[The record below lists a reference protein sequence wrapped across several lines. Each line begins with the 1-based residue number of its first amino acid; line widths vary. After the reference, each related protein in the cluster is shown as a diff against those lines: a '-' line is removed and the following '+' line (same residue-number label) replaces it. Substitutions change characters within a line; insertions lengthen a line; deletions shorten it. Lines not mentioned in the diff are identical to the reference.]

1 MVNSRPRLTDFS
13 TPFDRREPK
22 MASRKHTPKAGKEL
36 EDPTLQAVEPSGI
49 TAGSAPPD
57 RARKA
62 RDDATTFEN
71 TIRAR
76 RARIR
81 DMPRQDAKSRPSEG
95 PVTVSE
101 APPRAVPEHISARY
115 IKVGNKYHFPNGD
128 LAFADRGARL
138 STRLE
143 NTEVIRDLVTI
154 AKERGWSEIAITGTE
169 RFRKEAWQQAKLS
182 GLSVRGYRPSDLER
196 AQLARLIA
204 RERDLGPNTPSTE
217 HSAPSERSA
226 TQVPAAEEAVRRDA
240 AQAVQAQDRVHAG
253 RLIDHGAAN
262 YRHDARADLS
272 YFVKI
277 DTPDGERTLWG
288 KDLERALGQSLSRAQ
303 PGDEVVVRQ
312 LGAKPVTVIRPV
324 RDEEGRIV
332 ERTQV
337 QTHLNR
343 WSVERADF
351 LNERAQVAQIVR
363 DPSIDPKTAA
373 AKRPELAG
381 TYPELHAPQL
391 SANDFFAHPVDRER
405 FITRVREAIADEIE
419 RGEPLSTPRVRT
431 RTKDLSQYQP
441 RSPDRAQER
450 VLS

>member
-1 MVNSRPRLTDFS
+1 
-13 TPFDRREPK
+13 
-22 MASRKHTPKAGKEL
+22 MASHRKHTPKARKEL
-36 EDPTLQAVEPSGI
+36 QDPTLQAADPNGVTP
-49 TAGSAPPD
+49 GSAPPD
-57 RARKA
+57 SARKA
-62 RDDATTFEN
+62 RNEATTFEN

-76 RARIR
+76 RTRIR
-81 DMPRQDAKSRPSEG
+81 STPRENAKSKPSER
-95 PVTVSE
+95 PATVSE
-101 APPRAVPEHISARY
+101 SDPRAVPEHITARY
-115 IKVGNKYHFPNGD
+115 IKVGSKYHFPNGD
-128 LAFADRGARL
+128 LAFADRGVRL

-154 AKERGWSEIAITGTE
+154 AKERSWTEIAITGTE

-182 GLSVRGYRPSDLER
+182 GLAVRGYRPSDLER

-204 RERDLGPNTPSTE
+204 RERDLGPTTPSTE
-217 HSAPSERSA
+217 YSAPSERSA
-226 TQVPAAEEAVRRDA
+226 TQVPAAEEAVRADA
-240 AQAVQAQDRVHAG
+240 RQSVQAPDRVHAG
-253 RLIDHGAAN
+253 RLIDHGTAN

-288 KDLERALGQSLSRAQ
+288 KDLERALGQSLSRAK
-303 PGDEVVVRQ
+303 PGDEVVARQ

-351 LNERAQVAQIVR
+351 LIERAQVAQIVR
-363 DPSIDPKTAA
+363 DPSIDPKTGA

-381 TYPELHAPQL
+381 TYTELHAAKLIAQEL
-391 SANDFFAHPVDRER
+391 FAHPVDQQR

-419 RGEPLSTPRVRT
+419 RGEPLSAPRVRT
-431 RTKDLSQYQP
+431 RTKDLPQFP
-441 RSPDRAQER
+441 RRTPDRAQER

>member
-1 MVNSRPRLTDFS
+1 
-13 TPFDRREPK
+13 
-22 MASRKHTPKAGKEL
+22 MASQKHTPKARKEL
-36 EDPTLQAVEPSGI
+36 EDPTLQAAEPNGI
-49 TAGSAPPD
+49 TPGSAPPD
-57 RARKA
+57 RARKR
-62 RDDATTFEN
+62 RDETAAQEEN
-71 TIRAR
+71 SIRAR

-81 DMPRQDAKSRPSEG
+81 ATPRENEKPKPREVPST
-95 PVTVSE
+95 VTASD
-101 APPRAVPEHISARY
+101 PRAVPEHISARY

-128 LAFADRGARL
+128 LAFADRGVRL

-154 AKERGWSEIAITGTE
+154 AKERGWTEIAITGSE

-182 GLSVRGYRPSDLER
+182 ELAVRGYRPSDLER

-204 RERDLGPNTPSTE
+204 RERDPGSNTPSTE

-226 TQVPAAEEAVRRDA
+226 TQVPAAEEAVRADA
-240 AQAVQAQDRVHAG
+240 RQSVQAPDRVHTG
-253 RLIDHGAAN
+253 RLIDHGTAN
-262 YRHDARADLS
+262 YRHDAHADVS

-288 KDLERALGQSLSRAQ
+288 KDLERALGQSLSRAK

-363 DPSIDPKTAA
+363 DPSIDPKTGA

-381 TYPELHAPQL
+381 TYTELHAAKLIAQEL
-391 SANDFFAHPVDRER
+391 FAHPADRER

-419 RGEPLSTPRVRT
+419 RGEPLSAPRVRT
-431 RTKDLSQYQP
+431 RTKDLPQYPP
-441 RSPDRAQER
+441 RTPEHAQER

>member
-1 MVNSRPRLTDFS
+1 
-13 TPFDRREPK
+13 
-22 MASRKHTPKAGKEL
+22 MASDRKHTPKARKEL
-36 EDPTLQAVEPSGI
+36 QDPTLQAAKLNGI
-49 TAGSAPPD
+49 TAESAPPD
-57 RARKA
+57 RARKV
-62 RDDATTFEN
+62 RDEATTFEN

-81 DMPRQDAKSRPSEG
+81 GTPREDAKPK
-95 PVTVSE
+95 PPQAPNTVPGSD
-101 APPRAVPEHISARY
+101 PRKVPEHISARY
-115 IKVGNKYHFPNGD
+115 VKVGNKYHFPNGD
-128 LAFADRGARL
+128 LAFADRGAKL

-143 NTEVIRDLVTI
+143 NSEVIRDLVTI
-154 AKERGWSEIAITGTE
+154 AKERGWSEIAISGSE

-182 GLSVRGYRPSDLER
+182 GLAVRGYRPSDLER
-196 AQLARLIA
+196 AQLARVIA
-204 RERDLGPNTPSTE
+204 RERNPGPNASSTE
-217 HSAPSERSA
+217 YSAPSDRST
-226 TQVPAAEEAVRRDA
+226 TQVPAGEEVVRADA
-240 AQAVQAQDRVHAG
+240 RHAVQAPDRVHAG
-253 RLIDHGAAN
+253 RLLDHGTAN

-288 KDLERALGQSLSRAQ
+288 KDLERALGQSLSRAK

-312 LGAKPVTVIRPV
+312 LGAKPVTVIRAV

-351 LNERAQVAQIVR
+351 LKERGEVAQIVR
-363 DPSIDPKTAA
+363 DPGIDAKTGA

-381 TYPELHAPQL
+381 TYTELHAAKL
-391 SANDFFAHPVDRER
+391 IAEELFAHPADRER

-419 RGEPLSTPRVRT
+419 RGEPLSAPRVRT
-431 RTKDLSQYQP
+431 RTKDLPHYPP
-441 RSPDRAQER
+441 RTPDRAQER

>member
-1 MVNSRPRLTDFS
+1 
-13 TPFDRREPK
+13 
-22 MASRKHTPKAGKEL
+22 MANRKHTPKARKEL
-36 EDPTLQAVEPSGI
+36 KDPTLQAPNGI
-49 TAGSAPPD
+49 TAGSAPSD
-57 RARKA
+57 VARKA
-62 RDDATTFEN
+62 RDEATTFEN

-81 DMPRQDAKSRPSEG
+81 GTPRGDAKSTPKEG
-95 PVTVSE
+95 LATVSE
-101 APPRAVPEHISARY
+101 SDPRAVPEHITARY
-115 IKVGNKYHFPNGD
+115 IKVGNEYHFPNGD

-182 GLSVRGYRPSDLER
+182 GLAVRGYRPSDLER

-204 RERDLGPNTPSTE
+204 RERDPGSNTPSTE
-217 HSAPSERSA
+217 YSAPSERSA

-253 RLIDHGAAN
+253 RLIDHGASN

-288 KDLERALGQSLSRAQ
+288 KDLERALGQSLSRAK

-363 DPSIDPKTAA
+363 DPSIDPKTGA

-381 TYPELHAPQL
+381 TYTELPAAKLIAQEL
-391 SANDFFAHPVDRER
+391 FAHPADRER

-419 RGEPLSTPRVRT
+419 RGEPLSAPRVRT
-431 RTKDLSQYQP
+431 RTKDLSQYPP
-441 RSPDRAQER
+441 RTPEHAQER

>member
-1 MVNSRPRLTDFS
+1 
-13 TPFDRREPK
+13 
-22 MASRKHTPKAGKEL
+22 
-36 EDPTLQAVEPSGI
+36 
-49 TAGSAPPD
+49 
-57 RARKA
+57 
-62 RDDATTFEN
+62 
-71 TIRAR
+71 
-76 RARIR
+76 
-81 DMPRQDAKSRPSEG
+81 
-95 PVTVSE
+95 
-101 APPRAVPEHISARY
+101 
-115 IKVGNKYHFPNGD
+115 VGNKYHFPNGD

-154 AKERGWSEIAITGTE
+154 AKERGWSEIAITGSE
-169 RFRKEAWQQAKLS
+169 RFRKEVWQQAKLS
-182 GLSVRGYRPSDLER
+182 GLAVRGYRPSDLER

-204 RERDLGPNTPSTE
+204 RESDPGSNTPSTE
-217 HSAPSERSA
+217 YSAPSERSA
-226 TQVPAAEEAVRRDA
+226 TQVPAGEEAVRADA
-240 AQAVQAQDRVHAG
+240 RQAVQAPDRVHAG

-288 KDLERALGQSLSRAQ
+288 KDLERALGQSLSLAK
-303 PGDEVVVRQ
+303 PGDEVVVGQ
-312 LGAKPVTVIRPV
+312 LGAKPVAVIRAV

-363 DPSIDPKTAA
+363 DPSIDPKTGA

-381 TYPELHAPQL
+381 TYTELHAAKLIAQEL
-391 SANDFFAHPVDRER
+391 FAHPADRER

-419 RGEPLSTPRVRT
+419 RGEPLSAPRVRT
-431 RTKDLSQYQP
+431 RTKDLSQYPP
-441 RSPDRAQER
+441 RTPDRAQER

>member
-1 MVNSRPRLTDFS
+1 
-13 TPFDRREPK
+13 
-22 MASRKHTPKAGKEL
+22 MASQENTPKARKEL
-36 EDPTLQAVEPSGI
+36 EDPTLQVAEPDGI
-49 TAGSAPPD
+49 TPGSAPPE
-57 RARKA
+57 RVRKA
-62 RDDATTFEN
+62 RDETTDLQN
-71 TIRAR
+71 TIRAH

-81 DMPRQDAKSRPSEG
+81 ATPREDAKPKISEEPATVPPSD
-95 PVTVSE
+95 S
-101 APPRAVPEHISARY
+101 RAVPEHISARY
-115 IKVGNKYHFPNGD
+115 VKVGNEYHFPNGD

-154 AKERGWSEIAITGTE
+154 AKERGWTEIAITGSE

-182 GLSVRGYRPSDLER
+182 GLAVRGYRPSDLER

-204 RERDLGPNTPSTE
+204 RERDPGSNTPSTE

-226 TQVPAAEEAVRRDA
+226 TQVPAAEEAVRADA
-240 AQAVQAQDRVHAG
+240 RQSVQVPDRVHAG
-253 RLIDHGAAN
+253 RLIDHGTAN

-288 KDLERALGQSLSRAQ
+288 KDLERALGQSLSRAK

-312 LGAKPVTVIRPV
+312 LGAKPVTISRPV

-351 LNERAQVAQIVR
+351 LNERAQAAQIVR
-363 DPSIDPKTAA
+363 DPSIDPKTGA

-381 TYPELHAPQL
+381 TYTELHAAKLIAQEL
-391 SANDFFAHPVDRER
+391 FAHPVDRER

-419 RGEPLSTPRVRT
+419 RGEPLSAPRVRT
-431 RTKDLSQYQP
+431 RTKDLSQYPP
-441 RSPDRAQER
+441 RTPNRAQER

>member
-1 MVNSRPRLTDFS
+1 
-13 TPFDRREPK
+13 
-22 MASRKHTPKAGKEL
+22 MANRKHTPKARKEL
-36 EDPTLQAVEPSGI
+36 KDPTLQAPNGI
-49 TAGSAPPD
+49 TAGSAPSD
-57 RARKA
+57 VARKA
-62 RDDATTFEN
+62 RDEATTFEN

-81 DMPRQDAKSRPSEG
+81 GTPREDAKSTPKEG
-95 PVTVSE
+95 LATVSE
-101 APPRAVPEHISARY
+101 SDPRAVPEHITARY
-115 IKVGNKYHFPNGD
+115 IKVGNEYHFPNGD
-128 LAFADRGARL
+128 LAFADRGVRL

-154 AKERGWSEIAITGTE
+154 AKERGWTEIAITGSE
-169 RFRKEAWQQAKLS
+169 RFRKEAWQQAKRS
-182 GLSVRGYRPSDLER
+182 GLAVRGYRPSDLER
-196 AQLARLIA
+196 AQLARLFA
-204 RERDLGPNTPSTE
+204 RERDPELNTPSTE

-226 TQVPAAEEAVRRDA
+226 TQVPAAEEAVRADA
-240 AQAVQAQDRVHAG
+240 RQSVQAPDRVHAG
-253 RLIDHGAAN
+253 RLIDHGTAN

-277 DTPDGERTLWG
+277 DAPDGERTLWG

-312 LGAKPVTVIRPV
+312 LGAKPVTVIRAV

-332 ERTQV
+332 ERTHV

-343 WSVERADF
+343 WSVERVDF

-363 DPSIDPKTAA
+363 DPSIDPKTGA

-381 TYPELHAPQL
+381 TYTELHAAKLIAQEL
-391 SANDFFAHPVDRER
+391 FAHPADRER

-419 RGEPLSTPRVRT
+419 RGEPLSAPRVRT
-431 RTKDLSQYQP
+431 RTKDLSQYP
-441 RSPDRAQER
+441 LRTPDRAQER

>member
-1 MVNSRPRLTDFS
+1 
-13 TPFDRREPK
+13 
-22 MASRKHTPKAGKEL
+22 MASDRKHTPKARKEL
-36 EDPTLQAVEPSGI
+36 EDPTPQVAEPNII
-49 TAGSAPPD
+49 TPGSASPET
-57 RARKA
+57 ARKR
-62 RDDATTFEN
+62 RDEAAAQEEN
-71 TIRAR
+71 SIRAR

-81 DMPRQDAKSRPSEG
+81 RTPREDAKSTPSEG
-95 PVTVSE
+95 PATVSGSD
-101 APPRAVPEHISARY
+101 PRAVPEHISARY
-115 IKVGNKYHFPNGD
+115 VKVGNEYHFPSGD
-128 LAFADRGARL
+128 LAFADRGKWL

-182 GLSVRGYRPSDLER
+182 GLAVRGYRPSDLER

-204 RERDLGPNTPSTE
+204 RERDPGPNTPSTAY
-217 HSAPSERSA
+217 STPSERSA
-226 TQVPAAEEAVRRDA
+226 TQVPAGEEAVRADA
-240 AQAVQAQDRVHAG
+240 RHAAPDRVHAG
-253 RLIDHGAAN
+253 RLLDHGTAN

-288 KDLERALGQSLSRAQ
+288 KDLERALGQSLSRAKA
-303 PGDEVVVRQ
+303 GDEVVVRQ

-351 LNERAQVAQIVR
+351 LKERGEVAQIVR
-363 DPSIDPKTAA
+363 DPSIDPKTGV

-381 TYPELHAPQL
+381 TYTELHAAKL
-391 SANDFFAHPVDRER
+391 IAEELFAHPADRER

-419 RGEPLSTPRVRT
+419 RGEPLSAPRVRT
-431 RTKDLSQYQP
+431 RTKDLPHYPP
-441 RSPDRAQER
+441 RTPDHAQQR